1 MHSERGFDR
10 LVNFSDAVVAIA
22 ITLLVLPLVTEAS
35 NLSQE
40 SVGQFLRENSM
51 QFFSF
56 FLSFIII
63 GRFWLVHHQMF
74 ERLRD
79 FNTSMLVWNLLWL
92 LGIVF
97 LAFPTELF
105 ATSGGDDVVT
115 NALYIGTMLWIT
127 VALLGISLTAY
138 RSPELLKSGDS
149 GDAHLSRGV
158 AMVVLLVVALGVC
171 LLWPMIGLYS
181 LFALFFTRP
190 IERLLQRR

>member
-138 RSPELLKSGDS
+138 RSPELLKSGDG

>member
-40 SVGQFLRENSM
+40 SVGQFLRENYM

>member
-40 SVGQFLRENSM
+40 SVGEFLRANAM

-79 FNTSMLVWNLLWL
+79 FNKPILVWNLLWL

-138 RSPELLKSGDS
+138 RSPELFKSGDS